1 MFTPSTA
8 LVAFALVLTA
18 SAVCADGPNLG
29 SPIDPADIAPWDISI
44 MPNGA
49 GLPPGSGTAAQG
61 AKLYAEKCSACH
73 GDNGRGTEFGS
84 AVVGGPP
91 RATLD
96 GGKTI
101 RNYWPYAT
109 TLFDYVRRAMP
120 FTQPNSLTNEEVY
133 ALTAYILALNQLIG
147 EKDAMTAET
156 LPQVR
161 MPNRDNFITRFPDRI

>member
-1 MFTPSTA
+1 MFTRSTA
-8 LVAFALVLTA
+8 LAAVALVLMA
-18 SAVCADGPNLG
+18 SAACADGPNLG
-29 SPIDPADIAPWDISI
+29 RPIDPADIAPWDISI
-44 MPNGA
+44 MPDGA

-91 RATLD
+91 RASLD

-133 ALTAYILALNQLIG
+133 ALTAYILAINQLIG
-147 EKDAMTAET
+147 EKDVMTPET
-156 LPQVR
+156 LPQVQ